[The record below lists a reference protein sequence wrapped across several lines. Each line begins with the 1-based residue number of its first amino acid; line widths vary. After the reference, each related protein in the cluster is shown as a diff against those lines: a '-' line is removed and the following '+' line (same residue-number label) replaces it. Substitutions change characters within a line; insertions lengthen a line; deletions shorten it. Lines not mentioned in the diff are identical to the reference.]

1 MYLEFPDYLSLFGNQ
16 NSNKCSF
23 TSDLFA
29 GFLLEH
35 HDNCTIIAK
44 SKTNCIIKFLTH
56 RTPPN
61 HKTFLKL
68 SKSRYG
74 SFREE
79 RVYLLLVTFLS
90 QGRNEIPLQISPCPP
105 SGILF
110 SGIFIC
116 FPWLGIGFH
125 STCFLTGASARNPRD
140 IWQKAVFCPK
150 KNQSK
155 FQPARTLTKRG
166 LLLPKKWYWKQ
177 AKFKVLPTS
186 IQGQN

>member
-1 MYLEFPDYLSLFGNQ
+1 M
-16 NSNKCSF
+16 
-23 TSDLFA
+23 
-29 GFLLEH
+29 
-35 HDNCTIIAK
+35 IIAPSLK
-44 SKTNCIIKFLTH
+44 IDSKTICIIKFSTH

-68 SKSRYG
+68 SKSRYD

-140 IWQKAVFCPK
+140 IWQKAVFFPK
-150 KNQSK
+150 NLNQN
-155 FQPARTLTKRG
+155 FN
-166 LLLPKKWYWKQ
+166 LLGVFCFPKIEIEISIWKDPGGYI
-177 AKFKVLPTS
+177 L
-186 IQGQN
+186 

>member
-1 MYLEFPDYLSLFGNQ
+1 M
-16 NSNKCSF
+16 
-23 TSDLFA
+23 
-29 GFLLEH
+29 
-35 HDNCTIIAK
+35 IIAPSLK
-44 SKTNCIIKFLTH
+44 IDSKTICIIKFSTH

-68 SKSRYG
+68 SKSRYD
-74 SFREE
+74 SSREE

-150 KNQSK
+150 IPIKISIFASRKLKLK
-155 FQPARTLTKRG
+155 FQSGRTLGDIFYKKRHFASQKAKET
-166 LLLPKKWYWKQ
+166 LLFASWNNEEDSVTRSSRDNIAPI
-177 AKFKVLPTS
+177 FNHS
-186 IQGQN
+186 S